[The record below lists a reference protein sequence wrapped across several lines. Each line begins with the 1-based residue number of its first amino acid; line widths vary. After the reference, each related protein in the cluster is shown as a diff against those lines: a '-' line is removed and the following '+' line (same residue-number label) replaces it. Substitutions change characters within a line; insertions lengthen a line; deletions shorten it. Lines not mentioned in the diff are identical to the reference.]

1 MSDMVESIVTI
12 MKPQVNARR
21 QQLHVHISD
30 IEHEDVIGDSL
41 RLRQIFVNIL
51 GNSVK
56 FTPDGGMITFSIKE
70 LPSLI
75 NNMAHY
81 EFVCEDNGMGMDEKF
96 ISTIFEPFTRADDSV
111 SRKIEGTGLGMSITR
126 NIVQM
131 MNGDIQVE
139 SKIGEGSKF
148 TVQVHLKLQASESE
162 DLHTLENLRVLIAD
176 DNKESCITTYDI
188 LESIGMKPEWVLS
201 GEEAIERTVEA
212 HDAGDDFA
220 ALILDWKMPEKDGIE
235 TAIEIR
241 ERVGRDVPIIILSAY
256 DWTDVE
262 AKARGAGIKTFIEKP
277 LFRSRLVYALKS
289 VLANNE
295 KTAKLDTAELRETS
309 YEGKRVLLVEDN
321 ELNREIACE
330 LLSFINV
337 EVEQAEDGKIA
348 VEKIEQNPPHYYDLV
363 LMDIQMPV
371 MNGYEA
377 ARRIRS
383 LGRGDTDDLP
393 IIAMTANAFADDIK
407 EALDSGMNDH
417 LAKPV
422 EVSKL
427 LEMMEK
433 WL

>member
-1 MSDMVESIVTI
+1 
-12 MKPQVNARR
+12 
-21 QQLHVHISD
+21 
-30 IEHEDVIGDSL
+30 
-41 RLRQIFVNIL
+41 
-51 GNSVK
+51 
-56 FTPDGGMITFSIKE
+56 
-70 LPSLI
+70 
-75 NNMAHY
+75 
-81 EFVCEDNGMGMDEKF
+81 
-96 ISTIFEPFTRADDSV
+96 
-111 SRKIEGTGLGMSITR
+111 
-126 NIVQM
+126 
-131 MNGDIQVE
+131 
-139 SKIGEGSKF
+139 
-148 TVQVHLKLQASESE
+148 
-162 DLHTLENLRVLIAD
+162 
-176 DNKESCITTYDI
+176 
-188 LESIGMKPEWVLS
+188 MKPEWVLS
-201 GEEAIERTVEA
+201 GKEAIKRTVEA
-212 HDAGDDFA
+212 HNAGDDFA

-235 TAIEIR
+235 TAVEIR

-295 KTAKLDTAELRETS
+295 KTAKLETAELRETS

-377 ARRIRS
+377 ARHIRS
-383 LGRGDTDDLP
+383 LEREDTDDLP